1 MERNR
6 LLALAIPA
14 LFVSSL
20 YGCSS
25 GKDSGNTV
33 TERDFSV
40 QPSSSTVKAGTLTI
54 KVKNSSKQEHEL
66 VVFRTDLAEAKLPL
80 NADGDRVDEKAAG
93 ITHLDPEA
101 EGVAPG
107 KSKTITIDLPA
118 GRYVFI
124 CNLAGHYGQGMH
136 AVVTVS

>member
-6 LLALAIPA
+6 LLTLGVAVLLAA
-14 LFVSSL
+14 SAF
-20 YGCSS
+20 GCSS
-25 GKDSGNTV
+25 DKSSGYTV

-40 QPSSSTVKAGTLTI
+40 QPSSSTVKAGKLTI
-54 KVKNSSKQEHEL
+54 KVTNHSKQEHEL

-80 NADGDRVDEKAAG
+80 NAAGDRVDEEAKG

-136 AVVTVS
+136 AVVTAS

>member
-1 MERNR
+1 MWPAVIGIA
-6 LLALAIPA
+6 ALTLVGFSA
-14 LFVSSL
+14 
-20 YGCSS
+20 CSEDS
-25 GKDSGNTV
+25 KDGFTV
-33 TERDFSV
+33 KEKDFSV
-40 QPSSSTVKAGTLTI
+40 SPSASTLNAGKITVK
-54 KVKNSSKQEHEL
+54 VENSSKQEHEL
-66 VVFRTDLAEAKLPL
+66 VVFRTDLAESKLPL
-80 NADGDRVDEKAAG
+80 NANGDRVDEEGAG

-136 AVVTVS
+136 AVVTTS